1 MAYLPWRDIEIPE
14 IDLVSLAFDSPYSWA
29 NDATI
34 LHIDAADE
42 TNYINKSQAR
52 TIIKRLAHV
61 LRHRFSV
68 GKAALYEDVVTCFA
82 SNQILLPTVFFGII
96 AAGGVYSAA
105 SSSLTPFELSRQLK
119 TSKSN
124 LIIAS
129 EDTLEVALKSAKEC
143 GIPVDRVLVLDSASH
158 QRSLRDTVQ
167 LQRNYLE
174 TASELNWA
182 RPTDLD
188 TLEKKPICLM
198 FSSGTTGP
206 PKGVMLSHKN
216 IVAQS
221 LTWQATLRD
230 SLNTAKL
237 AKPGKDP
244 KNFKYGIVAHLPAAH
259 VAGSQGYFMNGTMA
273 GGATFWMTKF
283 VLADFLHY
291 TKKYRPTHMLSVPS
305 IYLQIINSPDVTDHF
320 HSLVHAQVGAAP
332 MGPGLQKLG
341 QEKIGCYLNQS
352 YGLTETSASLTMT
365 PWYQNDTTG
374 GVGALL
380 PNSRLRIVNDDLED
394 VVEGQEGEFL
404 IKGPIV
410 TRGYYNNPEATAA
423 TFTPDGWLRT
433 GDIGLRRDGL
443 FYIVDRKKELIKYK
457 GLQIAPAELEAYLL
471 SHESI
476 LDAAVI
482 GVEDPKV
489 ERNEVPRAYIV
500 RKGDKKSRLTTEQEV
515 KDYVKKNLAAHKQ
528 LRGGVVFVDDI
539 PKSSSGKILRRE
551 LRDHATKEKLQVRLS
566 KL

>member
-1 MAYLPWRDIEIPE
+1 MA
-14 IDLVSLAFDSPYSWA
+14 
-29 NDATI
+29 T
-34 LHIDAADE
+34 
-42 TNYINKSQAR
+42 
-52 TIIKRLAHV
+52 
-61 LRHRFSV
+61 
-68 GKAALYEDVVTCFA
+68 
-82 SNQILLPTVFFGII
+82 NQILLPTVFFGII

-105 SSSLTPFELSRQLK
+105 SSSLTPFELSRQLR

-129 EDTLEVALKSAKEC
+129 KDTLEVALKSAKEC
-143 GIPVDRVLVLDSASH
+143 GIPLNRVLILDSTNH
-158 QRSLRDTVQ
+158 QRGLRDTIQ
-167 LQRNYLE
+167 PERNYLK
-174 TASELNWA
+174 TTHELNWA
-182 RPTDLD
+182 RPTDSD
-188 TLEKKPICLM
+188 TLDKKPICLM

-216 IVAQS
+216 IIAQS

-230 SLNTAKL
+230 SLNAVNPSKF
-237 AKPGKDP
+237 GKDM
-244 KNFKYGIVAHLPAAH
+244 KDFKYGIVAHLPAAH

-273 GGATFWMTKF
+273 GGTTFWMNKF
-283 VLADFLHY
+283 VLADFIHY

-320 HSLVHAQVGAAP
+320 QSLVHAQVGAAP

-374 GVGALL
+374 GIGALL
-380 PNSRLRIVNDDLED
+380 PNSRLRIVNDNLED

-404 IKGPIV
+404 VKGQIV
-410 TRGYYNNPEATAA
+410 TQGYYNNPEATAA

-433 GDIGLRRDGL
+433 GDIGLRRNGL
-443 FYIVDRKKELIKYK
+443 FYIVDRKKVRYRPTRSTGVKANNTSQELIKYK

-489 ERNEVPRAYIV
+489 EKNEVPRAYIV
-500 RKGDKKSRLTTEQEV
+500 RKRDEKSCLITEQEV

-528 LRGGVVFVDDI
+528 LRGGVIFVDDI
-539 PKSSSGKILRRE
+539 PKSSSGKILRRA
-551 LRDHATKEKLQVRLS
+551 LREHAKREKSQGKLS